1 MSNNDA
7 SVIVLQCSLCMPGLY
22 KSRFEPIAANTIHH
36 QAVFQVMGK
45 AAKQS
50 SVSCARPV
58 SR

>member
-1 MSNNDA
+1 MSNSEPSA
-7 SVIVLQCSLCMPGLY
+7 IVLQGIPCMRGLY
-22 KSRFEPIAANTIHH
+22 KFRFEPIAANTIHH